1 MPIPPYNRAGSL
13 TISYNEL
20 VDFVGEPI
28 FENLEEWT
36 DYPNLLANKDKIV
49 KAFHIRYDCREIG
62 YDMPFKFINRL
73 ELKFMELAPR
83 YELAFD
89 KYKNDA
95 VNITKVGKTTL
106 SELEGLRTLTVSN
119 TSSRDSTS
127 NYYDT
132 PKTSLPNPLDN
143 PSNASVGKDE
153 DTTTGSTEDKNSQNG
168 SVSETGGQY
177 LEDLNKLI
185 DAYRSLVVQFV
196 NDLEDLFLQVTIWE

>member
-89 KYKNDA
+89 KYKNDT

-153 DTTTGSTEDKNSQNG
+153 NTTTGSTEDKNSQNG
-168 SVSETGGQY
+168 SVSETDGQY